1 MSPRHPQS
9 PRPGFNTDLMS
20 ITDSVCC
27 QHSQII
33 QPMQIPF
40 TKMQGAGND
49 FVVLDETQTRYDLTE
64 AQYRFLGDRHF
75 GVGAD
80 QILTV
85 RPSPAPGID
94 FSYVIHNADGNEVEH
109 CGNGARCFMGFVR
122 RQGLTAKDV
131 VRVQTMNR
139 VLELHWQL
147 DGRVTVDME
156 APDFELSHVPFDPAG
171 LTSEAKGSWQIWPLA
186 HMDKAQAA
194 TCSVAVLS
202 MGNPHA
208 VMRVD
213 DVDSAPVRTLGPQI
227 QALPAFPRGVNVGFM
242 QVLDRSNI
250 RLRVYERGAGET
262 LACGTG
268 ACAAVVAG
276 IRLGLLDTAV
286 DVHTHGGVLSISW
299 AGGATPV
306 LLTGPATTVFAGAID
321 VPDDLPNL
329 L

>member
-1 MSPRHPQS
+1 MSPRRSQS
-9 PRPGFNTDLMS
+9 PRPGFNAAFGPKTR
-20 ITDSVCC
+20 

-33 QPMQIPF
+33 QLMHIPF

-49 FVVLDETQTRYDLTE
+49 FVVLDETQTRHHLSTT
-64 AQYRFLGDRHF
+64 QYRFLADRHF

-109 CGNGARCFMGFVR
+109 CGNGARCFMSFVR
-122 RQGLTAKDV
+122 RQGLTHKDV

-139 VLELHWQL
+139 VLELHWQA

-156 APDFELSHVPFDPAG
+156 APDFEPSNVPFDPTG
-171 LTSEAKGSWQIWPLA
+171 LTPKVQGSWQIWPLA
-186 HMDKAQAA
+186 LIDKAQSAM
-194 TCSVAVLS
+194 CSVAVVS

-208 VMRVD
+208 VMLVD
-213 DVDSAPVRTLGPQI
+213 NVDMAPVLTLGPQI

-242 QVLDRSNI
+242 QVIDRSHI

-286 DVHTHGGVLSISW
+286 DVQTHGGVLSISW
-299 AGGATPV
+299 AGGTSSV
-306 LLTGPATTVFAGAID
+306 LLTGPATTVFQGAID
-321 VPDDLPNL
+321 LPDDLPNPL
-329 L
+329 